1 MEWGAI
7 TKCIVE
13 WYQQNK
19 RILPWREEKNPYL
32 VWVSEIMLQQ
42 TKIEAVKEYYARFI
56 AELPTIADL
65 AKVEEEKLL
74 KLWEGLGYYNRARNL
89 KKAAM
94 QIETEYGG
102 AIPTTWEQLKKLPG
116 IGEYTAGAIASIC
129 FGEKVP
135 AVDGNVLRVMARLT
149 GSKKNILLTD
159 TKKQVTALLTKIMP
173 EEAGDFNEGLMELGE
188 TVCIPNGSPY
198 CEICPLKTFCIAKS
212 KGETMELPVREKNLC
227 RKKEERTVFLLT
239 KQGKI
244 AIQKRKETGLLSG
257 MYEFP
262 NVLGKLEEK
271 EINQL
276 LEAWKLKGKTIVRKG
291 EKKHIFSHVEWHMF
305 VYQIEVI
312 EENTSFLW
320 VDEEMLEKQYAM
332 PTAFQKV
339 RK

>member
-212 KGETMELPVREKNLC
+212 KGKTLELPVREKNLC

-271 EINQL
+271 EINKL
-276 LEAWKLKGKTIVRKG
+276 LKTWKVKGKTIVRKG
-291 EKKHIFSHVEWHMF
+291 EKKHIFSHVEWYMF
-305 VYQIEVI
+305 AYQIEVI

>member
-116 IGEYTAGAIASIC
+116 IGEYTAGAVASIC

-198 CEICPLKTFCIAKS
+198 CEICPLKTFCIAKA

-276 LEAWKLKGKTIVRKG
+276 LETWKLKGKTIVRKG

-305 VYQIEVI
+305 VYLIEVI
-312 EENTSFLW
+312 KENTSFLW

>member
-116 IGEYTAGAIASIC
+116 IGEYTAGAVASIC

-159 TKKQVTALLTKIMP
+159 TKKQVTALLKKIMP
-173 EEAGDFNEGLMELGE
+173 EEPGDFNEGLMELGE

-198 CEICPLKTFCIAKS
+198 CEICPLKTFCIAKA

-239 KQGKI
+239 KQDKI

-271 EINQL
+271 EINKL
-276 LEAWKLKGKTIVRKG
+276 LKTWKVKGKTIVRKG

>member
-89 KKAAM
+89 KKTAM

-116 IGEYTAGAIASIC
+116 IGEYTAGAVASIC

-198 CEICPLKTFCIAKS
+198 CEICPLKTFCIAKA

-276 LEAWKLKGKTIVRKG
+276 LETWKLKGKTIVRKG

-312 EENTSFLW
+312 KENTSFLW